1 MCTRVSRRALCI
13 ALACLVLAGCG
24 WQAAQKAEP
33 DVDLLAV
40 GPDQEA
46 LSIPPDYV
54 SAAID
59 AAGGLSTWMQTKE
72 RRFAAVV
79 TIYADDGS
87 FYLTEHDIVV
97 YPWSNAITVSSDEPR
112 STFIWQVVDGQ
123 YDVKAGDARL
133 DVSPRAESYRDYAE
147 ALLQIATAPAR
158 LLAPGIVLSPRPAP
172 VKIQGQWYQ
181 PVEARFPTQKVV
193 LTKKGEE
200 QIVALDPY
208 WTHGVYYQNRQSRLV
223 DLIWLGNPARQRFLL
238 VRGYDYAPVKEDG
251 VLAPTK
257 IELFRT
263 DQEETFGD
271 RLFQVDVKP

>member
-13 ALACLVLAGCG
+13 VWAGLVLTGCRWYG
-24 WQAAQKAEP
+24 APKAEP
-33 DVDLLAV
+33 EADLLAV

-59 AAGGLSTWMQTKE
+59 ATGGLSTWIQTKE
-72 RRFAAVV
+72 QRFAAVV
-79 TIYADDGS
+79 AIYADDGS
-87 FYLTEHDIVV
+87 FYLTEHDVAV
-97 YPWSNAITVSSDEPR
+97 YPWSNAITISSHEPR
-112 STFIWQVVDGQ
+112 AKFTWQLVDGQ
-123 YDVKAGDARL
+123 YDVKQGDTRL
-133 DVSPRAESYRDYAE
+133 DVSPRAQAGRDYAG
-147 ALLQIATAPAR
+147 ALLQIATTPAR

-172 VKIQGQWYQ
+172 VRIQGQWYQ
-181 PVEARFPTQKVV
+181 PIEAKFPTQKVV
-193 LTKKGEE
+193 VRKKGEE

-208 WTHGVYYQNRQSRLV
+208 WTQGVYYQNQKSRLV
-223 DLIWLGNPARQRFLL
+223 DLVWLGNPAAQRFLL
-238 VRGYDYAPVKEDG
+238 VRGYDYVPVQEDG

-263 DQEETFGD
+263 DSQETFGV